1 MCVACDSH
9 ARACEYKRTCP
20 GTTPSSSHS
29 TSARSRSCCCTGSCE
44 PGTITP
50 ALRIYLLQTSLFSL
64 IRLASNSESR
74 FLCLPHIRM
83 VGSKHRT
90 KGRCCHS
97 LSHSPGLWIYL
108 STLLFIRTNSYW
120 SHFLLRSPCCTKTL
134 TLKDRIHFNQIYGS
148 NIKNKW
154 LHT

>member
-1 MCVACDSH
+1 MHVHVNTNAHVRGQRPAVLTAPLHDLVPAAAQAPANLDFRRLPSH
-9 ARACEYKRTCP
+9 
-20 GTTPSSSHS
+20 
-29 TSARSRSCCCTGSCE
+29 
-44 PGTITP
+44 
-50 ALRIYLLQTSLFSL
+50 LLYVFTYYRLLCSVLAL

-74 FLCLPHIRM
+74 LLCLPHIRM

>member
-1 MCVACDSH
+1 MSGDNAQQFSQHLCTISFLLLHRLLRTWTSDACH
-9 ARACEYKRTCP
+9 HTCF
-20 GTTPSSSHS
+20 T
-29 TSARSRSCCCTGSCE
+29 
-44 PGTITP
+44 
-50 ALRIYLLQTSLFSL
+50 YLLATDFSVQSDQAGL
-64 IRLASNSESR
+64 ELREPPP
-74 FLCLPHIRM
+74 LPPTHQD